1 MKTKKILIGT
11 FIYKLTGMSMIKKVF
26 SIVSLFLMLIFYSCE
41 KEITLDLPA
50 VEKKIVIQGS
60 IEQDQY
66 PLVIVS
72 TNSAYFSTVDSVA
85 LLNMIVKDAR
95 VYVSDGAITD
105 TLSMTIIPYFP
116 FFAYI
121 GTLIKGVVGKTY
133 NLTVITGGKTFY
145 ATTIITPPDRL
156 DTVYFKP
163 EPTKGDSLGYLWSRY
178 SGDQT
183 NVKYYRGYAKRIH
196 KDDRFIPLLG
206 SMFDGQFLTGQTIS
220 FYMSRGVANW
230 YGEFTD
236 QDREELGYFKDGDTV
251 VLKICT
257 MDKVHYDFWKAVEK
271 DLFSGGSPFG
281 TPATIPTN
289 ITGGAIGIWGGF
301 GSTYDTIY
309 CKK

>member
-1 MKTKKILIGT
+1 MKKNIIKKINL
-11 FIYKLTGMSMIKKVF
+11 LSVVF
-26 SIVSLFLMLIFYSCE
+26 LVLIFSSCE
-41 KEITLDLPA
+41 KEITLNLPA
-50 VEKKIVIQGS
+50 VGKKIVIQGS

-66 PLVIVS
+66 PIVIIS
-72 TNSAYFSTVDSVA
+72 TNSPYFSTVDSIA
-85 LLNMIVKDAR
+85 LVNMIVRDAV
-95 VYVSDGAITD
+95 VYVSDGTDTD
-105 TLSMTIIPYFP
+105 TLAMTIIPYFP
-116 FFAYI
+116 FFGYT
-121 GTLIKGVVGKTY
+121 GTHLKGVIGKTY
-133 NLTVITGGKTFY
+133 SLTVITGGQTFT
-145 ATTIITPPDRL
+145 ASTIITPPDHL

-163 EPTKGDSLGYLWSRY
+163 EPTKGDTLGYIWSRY

-183 NVKYYRGYAKRIH
+183 NIKYYRGYAKRIH

-236 QDREELGYFKDGDTV
+236 QDREELGYFKVGDTI

-257 MDKVHYDFWKAVEK
+257 MDKIHYDFWKAVEK

-281 TPATIPTN
+281 TPSTVPTN
-289 ITGGAIGIWGGF
+289 IRGGALGIWGGF

-309 CKK
+309 AKK

>member
-1 MKTKKILIGT
+1 MLAGKRI
-11 FIYKLTGMSMIKKVF
+11 IKKLF

-50 VEKKIVIQGS
+50 VEKRIVIQGS

-72 TNSAYFSTVDSVA
+72 MNSAYFSTVDSVA
-85 LLNMIVKDAR
+85 LLNMIVKDAK
-95 VYVSDGAITD
+95 VYVSCDTTTD
-105 TLSMTIIPYFP
+105 TLSMTMIPYFP
-116 FFAYI
+116 FFAYTGI
-121 GTLIKGVVGKTY
+121 RIKGEVGKMY
-133 NLTVITGGKTFY
+133 NLTVITGGKTFS
-145 ATTIITPPDRL
+145 ATTIITPPDYL

-163 EPTKGDSLGYLWSRY
+163 TEPIKVNSSGDTLGYLWSRY

-183 NVKYYRGYAKRIH
+183 NVKYYRGYAQRIH
-196 KDDRFIPLLG
+196 QDDRFIPLLG

-220 FYMSRGVANW
+220 FYMSRGVENW
-230 YGEFTD
+230 YGEFTNE
-236 QDREELGYFKDGDTV
+236 DREELGYFKVGDTV

-289 ITGGAIGIWGGF
+289 ISGGAIGIWGGF

-309 CKK
+309 CKRY